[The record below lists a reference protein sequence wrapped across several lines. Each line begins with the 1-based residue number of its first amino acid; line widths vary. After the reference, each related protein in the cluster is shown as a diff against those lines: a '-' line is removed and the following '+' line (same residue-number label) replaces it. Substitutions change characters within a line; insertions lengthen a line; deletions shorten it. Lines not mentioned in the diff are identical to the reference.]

1 MSDFYLWPGF
11 LGTKATFGPDLALVL
26 ILISSTLF
34 TIGWQL
40 AVHKHYDFHR
50 WVQTSAA
57 IINAAVVLV
66 VMVGSF
72 WGFTLPQVPAR
83 LAEPPV
89 WVAVVHACVG
99 TITLLLGVFVVL
111 RANQLVPQALRFKNY
126 KLFMRT
132 SYGLY
137 MFATLLGIAVYVVTY
152 MIASRPGY

>member
-26 ILISSTLF
+26 ILVSSTLF

-40 AVHKHYDFHR
+40 AVHKHYEIHR

-57 IINAAVVLV
+57 IINACVVLV
-66 VMVGSF
+66 VMVGSL
-72 WGFTLPQVPAR
+72 WGFTLPKIPSR

-89 WVAVVHACVG
+89 LVTVVHACVG
-99 TITLLLGVFVVL
+99 TITFLLGIFIVL
-111 RANQLVPQALRFKNY
+111 RANGLMPQALRFKNY

-132 SYGLY
+132 AYVLY
-137 MFATLLGIAVYVVTY
+137 MLATLIGVAVYVVTY
-152 MIASRPGY
+152 VMAV

>member
-1 MSDFYLWPGF
+1 MSSDFYLWPGF
-11 LGTKATFGPDLALVL
+11 LGTRATFGPDLALVL

-40 AVHKHYDFHR
+40 AVHKHYDIHR

-57 IINAAVVLV
+57 IINASVVLV

-72 WGFTLPQVPAR
+72 WGFTLPKIPGQ

-89 WVAVVHACVG
+89 WVTAVHACVG
-99 TITLLLGVFVVL
+99 VITFLLGIFVVL
-111 RANQLVPQALRFKNY
+111 RANKLVPQALRFKNY

-132 SYGLY
+132 AYALY
-137 MFATLLGIAVYVVTY
+137 MLATLIGIGVYLVTY
-152 MIASRPGY
+152 VLVS